1 MPPRNGMKMQQLRK
15 RNFTEGPLFWRMLLF
30 SLPIMATG
38 ILQIFYSMA
47 DNIVVGQF
55 SGDPNAL
62 GAVGSTSALTN
73 LTINLLFGMAG
84 GAAVVIARSFG
95 AGDDRVVSRTVHTA
109 LGFSLV
115 GGLFFGLL
123 GLLLAR
129 PALTLMGTRPA
140 LLDGAV
146 LYFSI
151 ICLYIEVFVFFI
163 NSY

>member
-1 MPPRNGMKMQQLRK
+1 MGDGMQLKRRK
-15 RNFTEGPLFWRMLLF
+15 NFTEGPIFFRMLLF

-62 GAVGSTSALTN
+62 GAVGSTSSLTN
-73 LTINLLFGMAG
+73 LTVNLLFGMAG
-84 GAAVVIARSFG
+84 GAAVVIAQSFG

-115 GGLFFGLL
+115 GGIFFGAL
-123 GLLLAR
+123 GFALSR
-129 PALTLMGTRPA
+129 PVLMLMGTRI
-140 LLDGAV
+140 LMEHLG
-146 LYFSI
+146 LI
-151 ICLYIEVFVFFI
+151 G
-163 NSY
+163 